1 MTLLAPNRGFAAI
14 EFSGGLVVKTCGIMR
29 VDHAV
34 AAAEA
39 GASMI
44 GLIFA
49 QSRRRITVEMACAVK
64 QAIDGLKHRPLLVGV
79 FVNES
84 APTIVDIAE
93 RIGLDVIQLSGD
105 ETPIEVAEC
114 ARYYPVLKALRFP
127 VGTEVQTALADF
139 GRYRD
144 LVPVGRLRF
153 LVDTFHEGEYGG
165 TGRLADWGIAAE
177 LACHESIMLA
187 GGLTHQN
194 VAQAVGEVGPW
205 GVDVSSGIEHDGTK
219 DQVLIRAFVTSA
231 RQSAGQSHEE

>member
-1 MTLLAPNRGFAAI
+1 MTLLAPNRGFAEI
-14 EFSGGLVVKTCGIMR
+14 KSSDGLVVKTCGIMR
-29 VDHAV
+29 VDHAL

-49 QSRRRITVEMACAVK
+49 QSRRRITVEMARAVR
-64 QAIDGLKHRPLLVGV
+64 QAIDGLKHRSLLVGV

-93 RIGLDVIQLSGD
+93 RVGLDVIQLSGD
-105 ETPIEVAEC
+105 ETPIEVVEC
-114 ARYYPVLKALRFP
+114 ARHYPVLKALRFP
-127 VGTEVQTALADF
+127 AGIEVQTALADF

-153 LVDTFHEGEYGG
+153 LADTFHEGAYGG

-177 LACHESIMLA
+177 LARHENIMLA
-187 GGLTHQN
+187 GGLTPRN
-194 VAQAVGEVGPW
+194 VAHAVSEVGPW
-205 GVDVSSGIEHDGTK
+205 GVDVSSGIERDGTK
-219 DQVLIRAFVTSA
+219 DSRLIRAFVMSA
-231 RQSAGQSHEE
+231 KQSAGQSRKR